1 MAESGNA
8 ISRIRATL
16 PARFATDIIEIV
28 INRNLNGYAQMV
40 AYHLLFATAPLLIVI
55 TAGAGAITRAV
66 NDDLENPALPVLN
79 WMQNN
84 FPTEV
89 ADFLRGPIES
99 AINQQANWAFSIG
112 SILALWGARGAIAA
126 IMRGLNIAYGVEKEP
141 RNFIVTNLIATALA
155 LLLVV
160 LVAVSGIIYTL
171 STSFGA
177 EMAERLGILESFD
190 RLATLATYPFM
201 LTVSVSAFV
210 VLNRYGPAWRGPIRS
225 YIPGAIFTV
234 LGLYISTFAL
244 SFWFSISGGFS
255 DAYGVFG
262 SVLVFIFFLYV
273 MALIVLLGGAINA
286 TWHRFAQAGHD

>member
-1 MAESGNA
+1 MTEPVNTLTK
-8 ISRIRATL
+8 IRSTL
-16 PARFATDIIEIV
+16 PVRFVTDIIEIV

-79 WMQNN
+79 WMQEN
-84 FPTEV
+84 FPAEV

-126 IMRGLNIAYGVEKEP
+126 IMRGLNVAYGIEKEP

-155 LLLVV
+155 ILLVV
-160 LVAVSGIIYTL
+160 LVATSGIVYTL

-177 EMAERLGILESFD
+177 DLAERLGFLDSFN
-190 RLATLATYPFM
+190 RFAAIATYPFM
-201 LTVSVSAFV
+201 LLIAVGAFV
-210 VLNRYGPAWRGPIRS
+210 VLNRYGPAWRGPVRA

-255 DAYGVFG
+255 EAYGVFG

-286 TWHRFAQAGHD
+286 TWHRFAQAQHD